1 MTIKY
6 ALKRIRLRNMIM
18 VAAGSSAG
26 FLIGGGSTGL
36 GHIYTILGFVYLGM
50 SLALAHAG
58 TAQWARELVY
68 VAENERAKKDHM
80 ERALQMT
87 LAENKALHEAI
98 DKELM
103 Q

>member
-26 FLIGGGSTGL
+26 FLIGAGSAGF
-36 GHIYTILGFVYLGM
+36 GRAYTILGLMYLFL
-50 SLALAHAG
+50 SLVLAHIGA
-58 TAQWARELVY
+58 AQWARELVY